1 MSDKVTVLE
10 GIIKDIGVELY
21 QKWYNGLAIEDRTEE
36 TSAALGQNANETAIW
51 VIQEFMKRFNE
62 AADVLKDK

>member
-1 MSDKVTVLE
+1 MENSKTTVLE

-36 TSAALGQNANETAIW
+36 ASAALGKNANETAIW
-51 VIQEFMKRFNE
+51 VIQTFMNKFNE
-62 AADVLKDK
+62 AAEELK